1 MRSQSILVSQ
11 NSAVHLGEIDAP
23 ENTEKQEVKKMNPS
37 CSEQVIMQNRD
48 QAVLQKKHVTHR
60 LGQCGPLD
68 ITGQRAPSSSSVA
81 GWVEA
86 GWVLLRCTTSK
97 CLKIYN

>member
-1 MRSQSILVSQ
+1 MRSQSILASR
-11 NSAVHLGEIDAP
+11 NAAVRLGEIDAP

-37 CSEQVIMQNRD
+37 CSEQVIMQKRD

-68 ITGQRAPSSSSVA
+68 ITGQWAPSSSSVDGGLA
-81 GWVEA
+81 GGWLA
-86 GWVLLRCTTSK
+86 GCSRVVPRPSA
-97 CLKIYN
+97 